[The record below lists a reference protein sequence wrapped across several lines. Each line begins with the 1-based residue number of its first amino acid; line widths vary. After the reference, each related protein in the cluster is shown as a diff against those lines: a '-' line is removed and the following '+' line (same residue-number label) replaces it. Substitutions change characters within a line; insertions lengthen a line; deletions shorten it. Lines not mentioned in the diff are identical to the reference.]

1 MELDKEKIFN
11 KIQIIE
17 ENLKKLL
24 QLRMLSL
31 NDFMADFR
39 NVESAKH
46 LLQTAV
52 EAMIDITTHIIARY
66 RLPTPATSVEAMKL
80 LAGNGIIPS
89 ENQERYCEMIRFR
102 NRLVHFYQKVE
113 IEELHQILQNDLP
126 DFEKFI
132 RDITAGVGF

>member
-31 NDFMADFR
+31 NDFAADFR

-52 EAMIDITTHIIARY
+52 EAMIDITTHTCEVSTADACHQRGGN
-66 RLPTPATSVEAMKL
+66 EAPGWKRHH
-80 LAGNGIIPS
+80 S
-89 ENQERYCEMIRFR
+89 F
-102 NRLVHFYQKVE
+102 
-113 IEELHQILQNDLP
+113 
-126 DFEKFI
+126 
-132 RDITAGVGF
+132 